1 MPVVYL
7 ALGSN
12 VGDSRGYIEQ
22 AIELLSDKVQG
33 IQTAPIYKSK
43 AIGHTGQPNFLNTA
57 IRGQTNLIPGDL
69 LEFVNEVEQK
79 VGRVERFRWGP
90 REIDIDII
98 LYGDFRQETKKL
110 TLPHPH
116 FRERDFV
123 LKPLRDLDGNLIDP
137 ISGQT
142 VLQLLDKL
150 DPAKRVI
157 LGTVDEKL

>member
-43 AIGHTGQPNFLNTA
+43 ATGHTDQPDFLNTA
-57 IRGQTNLIPGDL
+57 IRAHTDLTPDDL

-79 VGRVERFRWGP
+79 VGRVERFHWGP

-98 LYGDFRQETKKL
+98 FYDDLMQKTEKL

-116 FRERDFV
+116 FRDRDFV
-123 LKPLRDLDGNLIDP
+123 LKP
-137 ISGQT
+137 QT
-142 VLQLLDKL
+142 VHRAGISQRFCGRR
-150 DPAKRVI
+150 PAA
-157 LGTVDEKL
+157 LGRC